1 MDDSKKQT
9 LGANSAAD
17 TTLSFEEAYR
27 QLQDLV
33 KKMENGTLPL
43 ADSVAAYEQAM
54 KLKAYCEQ
62 LLKNAE
68 LKIEQL
74 NPAN

>member
-9 LGANSAAD
+9 LSANSAAD